1 MAVVF
6 IIDGIIAVVITIT
19 VAAAAV
25 VDVITIVTPAIAV
38 AFAANAALDLHRWG
52 TTAPR
57 TSWALFGEK
66 KNINFSLP
74 LLSYDGSLLS
84 VVSLL
89 PPMPSLPPLS
99 CHYRHG
105 RRLHH

>member
-6 IIDGIIAVVITIT
+6 IINGIIAVVITIT

-25 VDVITIVTPAIAV
+25 VDVITAVAPAVAV
-38 AFAANAALDLHRWG
+38 AFAANAALNHRGWG
-52 TTAPR
+52 TTAPQ
-57 TSWALFGEK
+57 TSWAFCGK
-66 KNINFSLP
+66 KNINFTLS

-89 PPMPSLPPLS
+89 PPMPLLPPLS
-99 CHYRHG
+99 SHCHHG
-105 RRLHH
+105 CHLHH

>member
-25 VDVITIVTPAIAV
+25 VDIITIVAHAIAV
-38 AFAANAALDLHRWG
+38 AFAANAALNLCGWG
-52 TTAPR
+52 TTASR
-57 TSWALFGEK
+57 SSWAFWGGK
-66 KNINFSLP
+66 KNINFSLL

-89 PPMPSLPPLS
+89 PPIPSLPPLS
-99 CHYRHG
+99 CHRHHG
-105 RRLHH
+105 CPLHH

>member
-1 MAVVF
+1 MAIVF
-6 IIDGIIAVVITIT
+6 IIDGIIAIVITIT

-25 VDVITIVTPAIAV
+25 VDIITVIAP
-38 AFAANAALDLHRWG
+38 AFALPLLPMPPSTFMDG
-52 TTAPR
+52 APLPR
-57 TSWALFGEK
+57 KHLGLFME
-66 KNINFSLP
+66 KNISFSLP

-99 CHYRHG
+99 CHRCHG
-105 RRLHH
+105 HHLHH